1 MVADT
6 TLPAVRSVFTFLLST
21 VTDVLGIVIAN
32 PVLLI
37 PIGAGLVG
45 TGIMIFKKIKG

>member
-1 MVADT
+1 MDSSLT
-6 TLPAVRSVFTFLLST
+6 AVKAVFTFLLGT
-21 VTDVLGIVIAN
+21 VTDVLALIVAN
-32 PVLLI
+32 PILLI